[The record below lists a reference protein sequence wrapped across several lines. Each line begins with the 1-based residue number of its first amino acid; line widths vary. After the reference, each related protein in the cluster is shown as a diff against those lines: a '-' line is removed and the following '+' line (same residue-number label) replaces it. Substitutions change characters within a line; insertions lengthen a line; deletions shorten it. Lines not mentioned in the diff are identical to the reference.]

1 MVLGSWRVSLAISPL
16 FSCHIFG
23 LVPKRSVSLT
33 PVMGFQWVMPR
44 GAMIM
49 KGPLFNRLYFC
60 SLLELLHVAFFAGAH
75 SFGLRL
81 DTSVGN
87 RE

>member
-1 MVLGSWRVSLAISPL
+1 
-16 FSCHIFG
+16 
-23 LVPKRSVSLT
+23 
-33 PVMGFQWVMPR
+33 MGFQWVMPR